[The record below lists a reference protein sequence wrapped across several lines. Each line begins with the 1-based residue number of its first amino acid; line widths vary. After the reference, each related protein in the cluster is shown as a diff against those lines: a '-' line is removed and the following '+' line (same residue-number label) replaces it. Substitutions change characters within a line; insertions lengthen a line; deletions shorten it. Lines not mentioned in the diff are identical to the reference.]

1 MNQLETSVPF
11 TSNLQTQ
18 RSSIPRDRHGDAG
31 RSVARRVAGLGPAP
45 GGTKAEG
52 LGETGR
58 QLPESNRME
67 MNWRNYLEDS

>member
-1 MNQLETSVPF
+1 MNIMNQLETSVPS
-11 TSNLQTQ
+11 TSDLHTQ
-18 RSSIPRDRHGDAG
+18 RSSIPRDHHGDAG

-58 QLPESNRME
+58 QLPESNSKE
-67 MNWRNYLEDS
+67 MNGETT